1 MGGEFWGFAAGR
13 DAFVPPDAESD
24 GSRQTAL
31 HNMTAGQPE
40 NSAQQHCE
48 QIDV

>member
-24 GSRQTAL
+24 GADKRLYT
-31 HNMTAGQPE
+31 
-40 NSAQQHCE
+40 
-48 QIDV
+48 I